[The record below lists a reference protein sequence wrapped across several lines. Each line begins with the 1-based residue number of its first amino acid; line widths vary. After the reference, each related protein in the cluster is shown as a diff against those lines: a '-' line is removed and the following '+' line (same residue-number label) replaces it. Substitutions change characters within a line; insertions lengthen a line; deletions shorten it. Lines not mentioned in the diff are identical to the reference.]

1 MSAENTSGGPDQ
13 APRGSDGAPTGAPH
27 SAAHTTEPPAP
38 AASIHNIG
46 YRKYEGERLG
56 RAYAR
61 RSLFGQSLRGSY
73 GLGRS
78 AKSKVLPMI
87 LLGAMTAPALIM
99 VAVTVATDANELQ
112 IDYTYY
118 ALLMMPLIG
127 LYLAAMAPQSV
138 SRDLRFRTTPLY
150 FSRPIERDD
159 YVRAKYAA
167 MTAALMVFT
176 GLPLLVLYGG
186 AMLAGLDFVE
196 QTKGFA
202 LGLVMIAVFSVVH
215 AGIGLLVAA
224 VTPRR
229 GFGVAAII
237 GVLTIP
243 YFAITAVQWIVYEQG
258 SRAAVAWLGLASP
271 GTLMD
276 GFQSKFLDGQT
287 DFPGSI
293 VPSHPVGVCYLL
305 VILLLVL
312 GSYVLLNLRYRKA
325 GL

>member
-1 MSAENTSGGPDQ
+1 MSADPTPGASGSTAATGPV
-13 APRGSDGAPTGAPH
+13 APPRT
-27 SAAHTTEPPAP
+27 P

-46 YRKYEGERLG
+46 YRKYDGERLG
-56 RAYAR
+56 RGYAM
-61 RSLFGQSLRGSY
+61 RSLFVQSLRGAY

-78 AKSKVLPMI
+78 AKSKVLPMV
-87 LLGAMTAPALIM
+87 LFGVVLAPSLIM
-99 VAVTVATDANELQ
+99 VAIAVATDAKELPAE
-112 IDYTYY
+112 YTAYP
-118 ALLMMPLIG
+118 LIMLPLIG
-127 LYLAAMAPQSV
+127 LYVAAMAPQSV

-150 FSRPIERDD
+150 FSRPIERTD
-159 YVRAKYAA
+159 YVIAKYSA
-167 MTAALMVFT
+167 MSVALLIFVGTPMLVMYVG
-176 GLPLLVLYGG
+176 GL
-186 AMLAGLDFVE
+186 LAKLGFVD

-202 LGLVMIAVFSVVH
+202 LGLVMALVFSVLH

-243 YFAITAVQWIVYEQG
+243 YFATTIMQFIVYDEG
-258 SRAAVAWLGLASP
+258 SREAVSWLGLASP

-276 GFQSKFLDGQT
+276 GFQSKFLDGST

-293 VPSHPVGVCYLL
+293 VPSNTAGICYLL
-305 VILLLVL
+305 VIAAVIAGSYLLL
-312 GSYVLLNLRYRKA
+312 NARYRKA